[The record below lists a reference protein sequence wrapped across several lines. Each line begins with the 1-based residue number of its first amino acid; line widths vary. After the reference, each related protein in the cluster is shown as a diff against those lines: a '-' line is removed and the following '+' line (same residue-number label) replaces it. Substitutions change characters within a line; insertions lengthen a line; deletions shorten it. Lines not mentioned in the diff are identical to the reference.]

1 MDMNANKNPSSASR
15 SNIFRSMPVWLR
27 GRKSLWVAG
36 AAIYT
41 IVYSAWLLFKW
52 TNPVSEPLIANL
64 GYLPVGFFA
73 TISAIFA
80 ANQNQIDQRTRRSW
94 QFIAIGLI
102 LFVVGDILYTVLDLT
117 LEIVFPSIPDFLYL
131 AFYPFVF
138 LGLIMIPSQLSDPA
152 QRKTWVLDIA
162 IIITGF
168 TAILWYFIIASK
180 ASSGGETWA
189 ARIVAGAY
197 PVMDILLLASIASL
211 LFRRGEVN
219 TRRSLYILGLG
230 LVIYVFGDIAYA
242 WLLLQNAYHSGS
254 WVDAIWTVAYF
265 IIGLAALR
273 QATPYLIESQAKRDP
288 KISWQSSLVPFL
300 VVFVS
305 VLLSL
310 YSATSQNGASLEKN
324 GLWLG
329 TTLTIALT
337 IVRQVITMREN
348 SRLVLELGFVSDQLR
363 SNAQILEKRVHE
375 RTREL
380 ENQTKRLR
388 LTAQIARD
396 AASVRDL
403 DSLLNRSTALIL
415 ERFDLYH
422 TAIFLMDQQREYVI
436 LTASPTEA
444 GKQMMA
450 ENYKLLIGTQDIVAR
465 VAASGEP
472 MIIFENTEVR
482 HALLPKTLSEIAL
495 PLKVEGNLIGVLDVQ
510 SDKAQAFSD
519 DDVAIMQILADQLAT
534 AIERTLLLDR
544 VEQNLSEIEQAYGQ
558 FTRESWKT
566 FERNRALGATGY
578 RFDNVRIQPIR
589 EIPPHSDEAIQTG
602 KTVFHSNG
610 NKPAEKNV
618 VAIPINLRGQTIG
631 VVTVQLKEGYSQS
644 TISTLEAAIERLAT
658 SLESARLFEEARM
671 RADRELSISRVT
683 SAIGASTEYEQILQT
698 TVREIG
704 NLLSDTEVAIQILE
718 EPSAKR
724 RES

>member
-1 MDMNANKNPSSASR
+1 MDMNSDKNPSSESR
-15 SNIFRSMPVWLR
+15 STIFRSIPVWLR

-41 IVYSAWLLFKW
+41 IAYSAWLLFKW
-52 TNPVSEPLIANL
+52 TNPASESLIANL

-73 TISAIFA
+73 AISAIYA
-80 ANQNQIDQRTRRSW
+80 ANQNQIDQRTRRAW
-94 QFIAIGLI
+94 QFIALGLI
-102 LFVVGDILYTVLDLT
+102 LFVVGDILYAALDLT
-117 LEIVFPSIPDFLYL
+117 LEITFPSIPDFLYL
-131 AFYPFVF
+131 AFYPLVF
-138 LGLIMIPSQLSDPA
+138 LGLITIPSQLSDPA
-152 QRKTWVLDIA
+152 QRKTWVLDLG

-168 TAILWYFIIASK
+168 TAILWYFIIAPTA
-180 ASSGGETWA
+180 ASAGETWV
-189 ARIVAGAY
+189 ARLVAGSY
-197 PVMDILLLASIASL
+197 PVMDILLLASIATL
-211 LFRRGEVN
+211 LFRRGEIN
-219 TRRSLYILGLG
+219 TRRSLYVLGVG
-230 LVIYVFGDIAYA
+230 LIIYVFADIAYA
-242 WLLLQNAYHSGS
+242 RLVLQNAYQSGS
-254 WVDAIWTVAYF
+254 WVDVIWTVSYF
-265 IIGLAALR
+265 MIGLAALR
-273 QATPYLIESQAKRDP
+273 QATPYRIDSQSRRDVR
-288 KISWQSSLVPFL
+288 ISWQSSLVPFL
-300 VVFVS
+300 IVIVS

-310 YSATSQNGASLEKN
+310 FAAISQNGTTLEKN

-348 SRLVLELGFVSDQLR
+348 SRLVHELSLVSDQLR
-363 SNAQILEKRVHE
+363 ANAQILEKRVHE

-380 ENQTKRLR
+380 ESQTKRLR

-422 TAIFLMDQQREYVI
+422 TALFLLDQQREYAI
-436 LTASPTEA
+436 LTASPTDA
-444 GKQMMA
+444 GKQMIA
-450 ENYKLLIGTQDIVAR
+450 ENYKLLIGTQDVVAR

-472 MIIFENTEVR
+472 IIIFENTEIR
-482 HALLPKTLSEIAL
+482 HALLPNTLSEIAL
-495 PLKVEGNLIGVLDVQ
+495 PLKAEGNLIGVLDVQ
-510 SDKAQAFSD
+510 SDKAQAFTD

-566 FERNRALGATGY
+566 FERNRGLGATGY
-578 RFDNVRIQPIR
+578 RFDNVRIQPIK
-589 EIPPHSDEAIQTG
+589 ELPPHSDQALQTG
-602 KTVFHSNG
+602 KTVFHNNG
-610 NKPAEKNV
+610 NKPAEKNL

-631 VVTVQLKEGYSQS
+631 VVTVQLKEGYSQT

-704 NLLSDTEVAIQILE
+704 NLLSDTDVAIQILE
-718 EPSAKR
+718 EPSGKR

>member
-1 MDMNANKNPSSASR
+1 MNSTKNPSSASR
-15 SNIFRSMPVWLR
+15 ANSFRSIPLWLK
-27 GRKSLWVAG
+27 GRKSLWVVS

-52 TNPVSEPLIANL
+52 TNPASEPLLANL

-73 TISAIFA
+73 AISAIYA

-94 QFIAIGLI
+94 QFIALGLI
-102 LFVVGDILYTVLDLT
+102 LFVVGDILYTVLELT
-117 LEIVFPSIPDFLYL
+117 LGIVFPSIPDFLYL
-131 AFYPFVF
+131 AFYPLVF
-138 LGLIMIPSQLSDPA
+138 LGLITIPSHLSDPA
-152 QRKTWVLDIA
+152 QRKTWILDIA
-162 IIITGF
+162 IIIAGF
-168 TAILWYFIIASK
+168 TAILWYFIIAPTT
-180 ASSGGETWA
+180 ASAGETWT
-189 ARIVAGAY
+189 ARLVAGAY

-219 TRRSLYILGLG
+219 TRRSLYILGFG
-230 LVIYVFGDIAYA
+230 LAIYVVADIAYA
-242 WLLLQNAYHSGS
+242 WLVLQNRYHSGS
-254 WVDAIWTVAYF
+254 WVDVIWTVSYF

-273 QATPYLIESQAKRDP
+273 QATPYLSESQAKRGLR
-288 KISWQSSLVPFL
+288 ISWQSSLVPFL

-310 YSATSQNGASLEKN
+310 YAAISQNALTLEKN

-329 TTLTIALT
+329 TTLTIVLT

-348 SRLVLELGFVSDQLR
+348 SRLVHELSLVSDQLR
-363 SNAQILEKRVHE
+363 VNAQILEKRVHD

-403 DSLLNRSTALIL
+403 NSLLNRSTALIL

-422 TAIFLMDQQREYVI
+422 TALFLLDQQREYVV
-436 LTASPTEA
+436 LTASPTDA
-444 GKQMMA
+444 GKQMIS

-472 MIIFENTEVR
+472 ILIFENTEIR
-482 HALLPKTLSEIAL
+482 HPLLPNTLSEIAL

-510 SDKAQAFSD
+510 SDKVQAFSD
-519 DDVAIMQILADQLAT
+519 EDVAIMQILADQLAT

-566 FERNRALGATGY
+566 FEQNRALGATGY
-578 RFDNVRIQPIR
+578 HFDNVRIQPIR
-589 EIPPHSDEAIQTG
+589 EIPLHSDQALRTG
-602 KTVFHSNG
+602 KTVFHNNG
-610 NKPAEKNV
+610 NKLAEKNL

-631 VVTVQLKEGYSQS
+631 VVTVQLKEGYSQT

-718 EPSAKR
+718 EPSGKR

>member
-1 MDMNANKNPSSASR
+1 MDMNSNKNPSSDSR
-15 SNIFRSMPVWLR
+15 SNNFRSIPVWLK
-27 GRKSLWVAG
+27 GRKSLWVIGAG
-36 AAIYT
+36 IYT
-41 IVYSAWLLFKW
+41 IAYSAWLLFKW
-52 TNPVSEPLIANL
+52 TNPVSESLIANL

-73 TISAIFA
+73 AISAIYA
-80 ANQNQIDQRTRRSW
+80 ANQNQIDQRTRRAW
-94 QFIAIGLI
+94 HFIALGLI

-117 LEIVFPSIPDFLYL
+117 LEIIFPSIPDFLYL
-131 AFYPFVF
+131 AFYPLVF
-138 LGLIMIPSQLSDPA
+138 LGLITIPSHLSDPT

-168 TAILWYFIIASK
+168 TAILWYFIIAPTT
-180 ASSGGETWA
+180 SGGESWL
-189 ARIVAGAY
+189 ARVVAGAY
-197 PVMDILLLASIASL
+197 PVMDILLLASIAGL
-211 LFRRGEVN
+211 LFRRGDVN
-219 TRRSLYILGLG
+219 TRRSLYMLGIG
-230 LVIYVFGDIAYA
+230 LAIYVFADIAYA
-242 WLLLQNAYHSGS
+242 WLVLQNTYHSGS
-254 WVDAIWTVAYF
+254 WVDVIWTVSYF

-273 QATPYLIESQAKRDP
+273 QATPYLIESQARRDVR
-288 KISWQSSLVPFL
+288 ISWQSSLVPFL
-300 VVFVS
+300 VVFIS

-310 YSATSQNGASLEKN
+310 FSAISQNGTTLEKN

-329 TTLTIALT
+329 TAFTIMLT

-348 SRLVLELGFVSDQLR
+348 SRLVHEVSLVSDQLR
-363 SNAQILEKRVHE
+363 ANAQILEKRVQE

-380 ENQTKRLR
+380 ESQTKRLR

-422 TAIFLMDQQREYVI
+422 TAIFLLDQQREYAI

-444 GKQMMA
+444 GKQMIA
-450 ENYKLLIGTQDIVAR
+450 ENYKLLIGTQDVVAR

-482 HALLPKTLSEIAL
+482 HALLPNTLSEIAL
-495 PLKVEGNLIGVLDVQ
+495 PLKAEGNLIGVLDVH
-510 SDKAQAFSD
+510 SDKAQAFTD

-578 RFDNVRIQPIR
+578 RFDNVRIQPIK
-589 EIPPHSDEAIQTG
+589 EIPPHSDQAIQTG

-610 NKPAEKNV
+610 NKPAEKNL

-631 VVTVQLKEGYSQS
+631 VVTVQLKEGYSQT
-644 TISTLEAAIERLAT
+644 TIATLEAAIERLAT

-718 EPSAKR
+718 EPSGRR